1 MVFTI
6 CSMKKKYLFIYFLF
20 LLVACAKKN
29 GKDFNSDFSLYKDY
43 ITEFTS
49 GIISAKSTIRIV
61 LNFNRKEWMPNQE
74 LESNLFEITPKV
86 EGKVIALSQNTLM
99 FKPSKRLKQDTEYQ
113 ISFKLKELIDVPKEL
128 KEFNFTIKTIKQDFV
143 VLSRELQSYSSEYQF
158 QHAVLRT
165 SDEMDVQSAAKLIY
179 AKQGTGK
186 LPIRFDQIKSGT
198 EFRFIVDS
206 IKRPEKDGSI
216 QLMWDGSD
224 LDIDQK
230 GEEEIEIA
238 AKGHFKVMKATVAEE
253 NNQLLL
259 INFSDPL
266 KKSQDFEGLV
276 TIDSAKSLTYTVDG
290 NVLKVFLSEPLKG
303 ERLLEVFQGV
313 ESAQGTKLKKGYTK
327 KVYFEQTKPGVRL
340 LKNGT
345 LLPSS
350 NNLKLNFEAANLK
363 AVDVKIYKIYQD
375 NILQFLQDN
384 DLNGSYNLRKVAL
397 PIAKKK
403 IELTQNRLYNNGK
416 WNVFALDL
424 ASLIKPD
431 PGAIYHVEFSYKKAY
446 SIYPCSSQ
454 PEENREEPEEQ
465 SLEDEQA
472 SFRSNESEDYPYY
485 DDYNWQE
492 REDPCANSYYYYDN
506 KVSTNVLAT
515 DLGVIA
521 KMGKNGSYF
530 FAVNNIVTT
539 EVVPGAHIELYDYQQ
554 QKVAEATTNDEGI
567 AHLDHT
573 KRGYFVIVKKD
584 NSSTYVKLEEGL
596 SLSLSNFDVAGN
608 ELEKGL
614 KGYIYGERGVWRPG
628 DTLFLSFMLNDQANK
643 LPANHPIK
651 LRLTDPNGKLFTQL
665 VQRYNERN
673 LYRFVIATKDEAPTG
688 NWEAVVSVGGARF
701 YKSIKIE
708 TIKPNRLKIKN
719 NLAGRV
725 LQANSA
731 TTDEISVI
739 WLHGAVA
746 KNLKAE
752 MQAKFYQM
760 KTTFKGL
767 ANYVFDDPARSFSTE
782 EVNVFSGNVDEN
794 GKATIG
800 IKPQLHGQAPGML
813 KASFITKVYEN
824 GGDFSTDVAT
834 ATYSP
839 YQTYVGLKSPEPNK
853 YGMLETGKSNRFD
866 IVTVDEKGRPK
877 AVANLEVKIY
887 KVDWRW
893 WWDASNDNLSS
904 YSASSSKTPFKS
916 YRISTGTS
924 GKTSVQFVVN
934 DEDWGRYFIRVTDLD
949 GGHASGETV
958 LIDWPYW
965 SAKTKNT
972 DGTNANMLVFST
984 DKPKYNVGEKMKI
997 SFPSSEGSRALVSIE
1012 SGAKIVNTYWVET
1025 KKGETQLEVP
1035 VTSEMAPN
1043 IYLFVTLLQPHAS
1056 TLNDAPIRLYGV
1068 VPVEVLD
1075 KETILQPVLSMPD
1088 VLRPEQAVNLQVKE
1102 KNGRAMSYTIAIV
1115 DEGLLDLTRFKT
1127 PNAWD
1132 KFYAREALGVKTWD
1146 VYNDVI
1152 GAYGGKINQVFS
1164 IGGDEDIGGGENKH
1178 ADRFKPVV
1186 IYLGPFHL
1194 SKNESKTHR
1203 VKLPNYIGS
1212 VRTMVVAGDAKT
1224 SAYGSTEKATP
1235 VRSPLMVLASL
1246 PRKISPGEKVT
1257 LPVTVFAME
1266 NQIKNARVQVKV
1278 SKGIKVLGSSAKS
1291 LSFSRP
1297 DEKMVYF
1304 DLEVGALTGMA
1315 KVEVVAS
1322 SGNERA
1328 SYPVEID
1335 VTNPNPVTHDYKELV
1350 LKANEE
1356 QTLTWE
1362 PFGVDGSNKAR
1373 IELSSFPSIDLNARL
1388 NYLIQYPHGC
1398 LEQTTSSVFPQL
1410 YLGDIVDLEAAK
1422 REAIQRNVVEGISKL
1437 AGFQLPDGGFVYWPG
1452 LSSADDWST
1461 SYAGHFLLEAE
1472 TKGYVLPIDFKN
1484 KWISYQQRAARQW
1497 RMETHP
1503 GSDFAQAYRLY
1514 TLALAGAPDLASMN
1528 RLRERVGISNE
1539 ARLRLAAAYV
1549 LAGQKHAGNELLKIS
1564 SINNV
1569 NNAYSYYYYGSPER
1583 NRAMVLETL
1592 LLLNRTVDAFALATK
1607 IAKDLSSGAWMSTQ
1621 TTAYSLYSIAKFA
1634 KLNGKNGV
1642 NARFSYHGQSAD
1654 VKTTKSFIDKGLQI
1668 NKGLNSIKIRNN
1680 DKNTL
1685 YVKLLNSGVLPV
1697 GREQVIQRN
1706 LTVQVEFV
1714 DRAGKAL
1721 DIHTLKQG
1729 TEFVALV
1736 AVKNQSLDRVENLAL
1751 TQILPS
1757 GWEIVNTRYTDYGA
1771 FGQNKADYID
1781 IRDDRSSF
1789 YFSLNGNESRTFKI
1803 LLNAS
1808 YLGRYYLP
1816 GVQCEGMYDHSF
1828 LTRTKGTWVEVVDY

>member
-1 MVFTI
+1 MR
-6 CSMKKKYLFIYFLF
+6 KNKYLIFCFLF
-20 LLVACAKKN
+20 LLIACTKKSA
-29 GKDFNSDFSLYKDY
+29 KDFNSDFSLYKDY
-43 ITEFTS
+43 ISEFTS
-49 GIISAKSTIRIV
+49 GVISAKSDIRVV
-61 LNFNRKEWMPNQE
+61 LAFNKKEWTPNQE
-74 LESNLFEITPKV
+74 LDPDLFEINPKV
-86 EGKVIALSQNTLM
+86 EGKIIAVSQNTIV
-99 FKPSKRLKQDTEYQ
+99 FKPKKQLKYDTEYQ
-113 ISFKLKELIDVPKEL
+113 ISFKLDDIVDVPKDL
-128 KEFNFTIKTIKQDFV
+128 KAFNFTIKTIKQDFV
-143 VLSRELQSYSSEYQF
+143 VLSKELQSYNQDYQF
-158 QHAVLRT
+158 QRAVLRT
-165 SDEMDVQSAAKLIY
+165 SDEMDGQVASKLIY
-179 AKQGTGK
+179 AEQEGK
-186 LPIRFDQIKSGT
+186 RLPIRFEQQKSGT
-198 EFRFIVDS
+198 EFRFIIDS
-206 IKRPEKDGSI
+206 IKRPEKDEKI
-216 QLMWDGSD
+216 KLFWDGND

-238 AKGHFKVMKATVAEE
+238 AKGHFKVLKATVAEE
-253 NNQLLL
+253 NSQLLL

-266 KKSQDFEGLV
+266 KKSQNFEGLV
-276 TIDSAKSLTYTVDG
+276 TIDSARNLTYTVDG
-290 NVLKVFLSEPLKG
+290 NVLKVFLSDALKG

-313 ESAQGTKLKKGYTK
+313 ENTDGLKLKKAYAK
-327 KVYFEQTKPGVRL
+327 KVHFEQTKPGVRL

-397 PIAKKK
+397 PIAKRK

-446 SIYPCSSQ
+446 SIYPCGIQ
-454 PEENREEPEEQ
+454 TEEDQEDLEEQ
-465 SLEDEQA
+465 SLEDEQE
-472 SFRSNESEDYPYY
+472 SFRGNDSEDYPYY

-492 REDPCANSYYYYDN
+492 REDPCSNSYYYYDN

-539 EVVPGAHIELYDYQQ
+539 QVVSGAQIELYDYQR
-554 QKVAEATTNDEGI
+554 QKVGEAVTNEEGI
-567 AHLDHT
+567 AQLEHT

-584 NSSTYVKLEEGL
+584 NSTTYVKLEEGL
-596 SLSLSNFDVAGN
+596 SLSLSNFDVSGN

-643 LPANHPIK
+643 LPANHPVK
-651 LRLTDPNGKLFTQL
+651 LRLTDPNGKLFTQQ
-665 VQRYNERN
+665 VQRYNANN
-673 LYRFVIATKDEAPTG
+673 LYRFIIVTKPEVPTG
-688 NWEAVVSVGGARF
+688 NWEAVVNVGGARF

-719 NLAGRV
+719 KLAGRI
-725 LQANSA
+725 LQANGA
-731 TTDEISVI
+731 TTDEISVT

-794 GKATIG
+794 GRATIG

-813 KASFITKVYEN
+813 KASFITKVYES

-839 YQTYVGLKSPEPNK
+839 YHTYVGLKSPEPNK

-866 IVTVDEKGRPK
+866 IATVDESGRPK
-877 AVANLEVKIY
+877 AVANLEVRVY

-916 YRISTGTS
+916 FRVSTGAN
-924 GKTSVQFVVN
+924 GKTSIQFAVN
-934 DEDWGRYFIRVTDLD
+934 DEDWGRYFVRVTDLD

-984 DKPKYNVGEKMKI
+984 DKEKYNVGEKMKI
-997 SFPSSEGSRALVSIE
+997 SFPSSEGSRALISIE
-1012 SGAKIVNTYWVET
+1012 TGSRVVNTYWVET

-1035 VTSEMAPN
+1035 VSAAMAPN
-1043 IYLFVTLLQPHAS
+1043 IYLFITLLQPHAS

-1075 KETILQPVLSMPD
+1075 KETILEPLLSMPD
-1088 VLRPEQAVNLQVKE
+1088 VLRPEQTINLQVKE
-1102 KNGRAMSYTIAIV
+1102 KKGRAMSYTIAIV

-1194 SKNESKTHR
+1194 AENESKTHR

-1212 VRTMVVAGDAKT
+1212 VRTMVVAGNAQAN
-1224 SAYGSTEKATP
+1224 AYGSAEKATP

-1266 NQIKNARVQVKV
+1266 NQIKNAQIQVKT
-1278 SKGIKVLGSSAKS
+1278 SKGINVLGSSTKA
-1291 LSFSRP
+1291 LSFNRP

-1304 DLEVGALTGMA
+1304 DLEVGASTGVA
-1315 KVEVVAS
+1315 KVEVIAS
-1322 SGNERA
+1322 AGNEHA

-1335 VTNPNPVTHDYKELV
+1335 ITNPNPLTHNYKELV

-1356 QTLTWE
+1356 QVLKWE
-1362 PFGVDGSNKAR
+1362 PFGVDGSNEAR

-1410 YLGDIVDLEAAK
+1410 YLGDIVDLDGSK
-1422 REAIQRNVVEGISKL
+1422 REAIQRNVVEGVSKL
-1437 AGFQLPDGGFVYWPG
+1437 AGFQLSDGGFVYWPG
-1452 LSSADDWST
+1452 LQAADDWST

-1472 TKGYVLPIDFKN
+1472 TKGYILPVDFKS
-1484 KWISYQQRAARQW
+1484 KWITYQQRAARQW

-1503 GSDFAQAYRLY
+1503 GSDFSQAYRLY

-1528 RLRERVGISNE
+1528 RLRETVGISNE
-1539 ARLRLAAAYV
+1539 ARLRLAAAYA
-1549 LAGQKHAGNELLKIS
+1549 LAGQKQAGNTLLKMSNID
-1564 SINNV
+1564 NV

-1592 LLLNRTVDAFALATK
+1592 LLLNRTVDAFRLATK
-1607 IAKDLSSGAWMSTQ
+1607 VAKDLSSGAWMSTQ

-1634 KLNGKNGV
+1634 KLNGKTGV
-1642 NARFSYHGQSAD
+1642 NAHYSYQGKGVD
-1654 VKTTKSFIDKGLQI
+1654 LKTAKSFVDKGLQV
-1668 NKGLNSIKIRNN
+1668 KRGLNTISIKNN

-1685 YVKLLNSGVLPV
+1685 YIKLLNSGILPV
-1697 GREQVIQRN
+1697 GQEQVIQRN
-1706 LTVQVEFV
+1706 LTAHIEFL
-1714 DRAGKAL
+1714 DRKNNAL
-1721 DIHTLKQG
+1721 DIQRLRQG

-1736 AVKNQSLDRVENLAL
+1736 MVKNQSLDRVENLAL
-1751 TQILPS
+1751 MQILPS

-1789 YFSLNGNESRTFKI
+1789 YFSLNGSESRTFKI

-1808 YLGRYYLP
+1808 YLGKYYLP
-1816 GVQCEGMYDHSF
+1816 GIQCEAMYDNSF
-1828 LTRTKGTWVEVVDY
+1828 LVRTKGTWIEVVGE